1 DYLRGNFEQAILASV
16 DGHRWSISVDAIERA
31 EAIFSNVHVNLV
43 KTIALIEIFRNGSG
57 LVAEDQLLNCSVP
70 NASITEIHDALNDLA
85 RASILIFRK

>member
-1 DYLRGNFEQAILASV
+1 MDIDGQSVWMLLKELRRS
-16 DGHRWSISVDAIERA
+16 
-31 EAIFSNVHVNLV
+31 FSNVHVNLV

-85 RASILIFRK
+85 RASILILENI